1 MANPMMIQYLVGLC
15 CLQHNPDAVEITV
28 GDMVYDPAAGK
39 NRDVDITITYR
50 DQEGMIA
57 AFKAAEVKK
66 ESKPLDVV
74 TIEQLCMKFADMP
87 QITHKAIFST
97 SGYSEAAKNKAI
109 FHGVDLYTLE
119 PWKQRIDDDFPDF
132 KGTGTP
138 ENFLHAKSQ
147 YLKWVN
153 WSIYLEAPDA
163 PGAFHWYPDTPI
175 LSSCSKSHGKYK
187 NMEQYTNDI
196 MDRSAKKLF
205 MLDPIIA
212 IADTA
217 FRDKLDSQDTL
228 YCSFSHSHTMDVSSD
243 AVYLPIAKE
252 ICQIASITI
261 SGVMQWSLR
270 TILPEY
276 YVLKNAITREVFSG
290 ATIADSG
297 EGNGHMFA
305 MIFPPKGRAINYHN
319 FFLTEKQQQI
329 IHSLKLKNG

>member
-119 PWKQRIDDDFPDF
+119 PWKQRIEDDFPDF

-153 WSIYLEAPDA
+153 WSIYLEAPNA
-163 PGAFHWYPDTPI
+163 PGEFKWFPNTPI
-175 LSSCSKSHGKYK
+175 FSDCNKSHSKYK
-187 NMEQYTNDI
+187 NMEQYTNAVI
-196 MDRSAKKLF
+196 DRSAKKLF
-205 MLDPIIA
+205 MLDPILA

-217 FRDKLDSQDTL
+217 FRNNLERQDTL
-228 YCSFSHSHTMDVSSD
+228 ACSFSHSHTMDISSD
-243 AVYLPIAKE
+243 GVYLLIADKL
-252 ICQIASITI
+252 CQIASITI

-276 YVLKNAITREVFSG
+276 YVLKNAATHEVFSG
-290 ATIADSG
+290 AVIADSG

-305 MIFPPKGRAINYHN
+305 MIFPPKGRTVNYHN
-319 FFLTEKQQQI
+319 IFLTEKQKQI
-329 IHSLKLKNG
+329 IHNLKLKDG